1 MNLDLVNLMSAT
13 EDVNDQS
20 GNQQLL
26 DVTQQALD
34 EAKRRGASEADA
46 AVSRSHGFSVTVRLG
61 DVETVEYNRDK
72 NLVVNV
78 YFGHRSGSASTSD
91 FAPHAVADTVRAAC
105 SIAKYTAEDPCAGLA
120 DRDRLA
126 KHIVELDLDHPWE
139 LTVDAAIDLARD
151 CEDHAREVD
160 KRITNS
166 EGASVS
172 THRGTEAY
180 ANTHGFE
187 GLVTGT
193 RHSMGCAVIGEQ
205 DGLMQRD
212 FWYSA
217 ARDPGDLESPP
228 DVGETAARR
237 ALRRLGARQITTRE
251 APVLFEAPIASS
263 LLSHFLAAVRGSSLY
278 RKASFLLDQ
287 LGQPVFPSF
296 VRIHE
301 QPHLPKAVGS
311 AAFDNEGVTTENRDL
326 VTGGVLRGYVLDSYS
341 ARKLGME
348 TTGNAGGV
356 RNLTIEPGALD
367 LMGLLKEMDTGLLV
381 TELIG
386 FGVNVVTGDYSR
398 GAAGFWVEGGEIQYP
413 VEEITIAGNLMAM
426 FQRIAQVGNDVDLR
440 GNIRCGSILLEKLT
454 IAGA

>member
-1 MNLDLVNLMSAT
+1 MGAT
-13 EDVNDQS
+13 EEINDQAS
-20 GNQQLL
+20 SQQLI

-34 EAKRRGASEADA
+34 EAKRHGASDADA
-46 AVSRSHGFSVTVRLG
+46 AVSRSQGFSVTVRLG

-72 NLVVNV
+72 SLVVNV
-78 YFGHRSGSASTSD
+78 YFGHRTGSASTSD
-91 FAPHAVADTVRAAC
+91 FASHAVSDTVRAAC
-105 SIAKYTAEDPCAGLA
+105 SIAKYTAEDECSGLA

-126 KHIVELDLDHPWE
+126 KHILELDLDHPWE
-139 LTVDAAIDLARD
+139 LTLEGAIDLARD
-151 CEDHAREVD
+151 CEGRARGFDE
-160 KRITNS
+160 RITNS

-180 ANTHGFE
+180 ANTHGFA

-193 RHSMGCAVIGEQ
+193 RHSVSCAVIGEQ

-217 ARDPGDLESPP
+217 ARDRVDLESPTH
-228 DVGETAARR
+228 VGETAARR
-237 ALRRLGARQITTRE
+237 TLRRLGARQITTRE

-263 LLSHFLAAVRGSSLY
+263 LLSHFLAAARGSSLY

-287 LGQPVFPSF
+287 LDQPVFPSF

-311 AAFDNEGVTTENRDL
+311 ASFDNEGVATENRDL

-341 ARKLGME
+341 ARKLGMQ

-367 LMGLLKEMDTGLLV
+367 LAGLVNDMDTGLLV

-413 VEEITIAGNLMAM
+413 VEEITIAGNLRAM
-426 FQRIAQVGNDVDLR
+426 FQHIAQVGNDVDVR
-440 GNIRCGSILLEKLT
+440 GNVRCGSILLDKLT

>member
-1 MNLDLVNLMSAT
+1 MTAT
-13 EDVNDQS
+13 EQVNDQTS
-20 GNQQLL
+20 NQQLI

-34 EAKRRGASEADA
+34 EAKRRGASDADA
-46 AVSRSHGFSVTVRLG
+46 AVSRSQGFSVTVRLG

-72 NLVVNV
+72 NLLVNV

-105 SIAKYTAEDPCAGLA
+105 SIAKFTAEDACAGLA

-126 KHIVELDLDHPWE
+126 KNILELDLDHPWE
-139 LTVDAAIDLARD
+139 LTVDGAIDLARE
-151 CEDHAREVD
+151 CEDRARELD

-166 EGASVS
+166 EGASLS
-172 THRGTEAY
+172 THRGAEAY

-193 RHSMGCAVIGEQ
+193 RHSMSCAVIGEQ

-217 ARDPGDLESPP
+217 ARDAVDLESPP
-228 DVGETAARR
+228 HIGETAARR
-237 ALRRLGARQITTRE
+237 TLRRLGARQITTRE

-263 LLSHFLAAVRGSSLY
+263 LLSHFLAAARGSSLY

-287 LGQPVFPSF
+287 LDQPVFPSF

-301 QPHLPKAVGS
+301 QPHLSKAVGS
-311 AAFDNEGVTTENRDL
+311 AAFDNEGVATENRDL
-326 VTGGVLRGYVLDSYS
+326 VTGGVLRSYVLDSYS
-341 ARKLGME
+341 ARKLGMQ

-367 LMGLLKEMDTGLLV
+367 LAGLLQEMDTGLLV

-413 VEEITIAGNLMAM
+413 VEEITIAGNLKAM
-426 FQRIAQVGNDVDLR
+426 FQHVAQVGNDVDVR

>member
-1 MNLDLVNLMSAT
+1 
-13 EDVNDQS
+13 
-20 GNQQLL
+20 
-26 DVTQQALD
+26 
-34 EAKRRGASEADA
+34 
-46 AVSRSHGFSVTVRLG
+46 
-61 DVETVEYNRDK
+61 
-72 NLVVNV
+72 
-78 YFGHRSGSASTSD
+78 
-91 FAPHAVADTVRAAC
+91 
-105 SIAKYTAEDPCAGLA
+105 
-120 DRDRLA
+120 LA

-217 ARDPGDLESPP
+217 ARDSGDLESPP

>member
-1 MNLDLVNLMSAT
+1 MTAT
-13 EDVNDQS
+13 EQVNDQTS
-20 GNQQLL
+20 NQQLI

-34 EAKRRGASEADA
+34 EAKRRGASAADA
-46 AVSRSHGFSVTVRLG
+46 AVSRSQGLTVTVRLG
-61 DVETVEYNRDK
+61 AVETVEYNRDK
-72 NLVVNV
+72 TLVVNV

-91 FAPHAVADTVRAAC
+91 FTPHAVADTVRAAS
-105 SIAKYTAEDPCAGLA
+105 SIAKYTAEDECAGLA

-126 KHIVELDLDHPWE
+126 TNIIELDLDHPWE
-139 LTVDAAIDLARD
+139 LALDGAIEMARE
-151 CEDHAREVD
+151 CEDHARQLDE
-160 KRITNS
+160 RITNS
-166 EGASVS
+166 EGASIS
-172 THRGTEAY
+172 THRGSEAY
-180 ANTHGFE
+180 ANTHGFA

-193 RHSMGCAVIGEQ
+193 RHSMSCAVIGEQ

-212 FWYSA
+212 YWYSA
-217 ARDPGDLESPP
+217 TRDPADLESPP
-228 DVGETAARR
+228 LVGETAARR
-237 ALRRLGARQITTRE
+237 TLRRLGARQISTRE

-263 LLSHFLAAVRGSSLY
+263 LLSHFLSAVRGSSLY

-287 LGQPVFPSF
+287 LDQSVFPSF

-341 ARKLGME
+341 ARKLGMQ

-367 LMGLLKEMDTGLLV
+367 LTGLLREMDTGLLV

-413 VEEITIAGNLMAM
+413 VEEITIAGNLKTM
-426 FQRIAQVGNDVDLR
+426 FQHIARVGNDVDER
-440 GNIRCGSILLEKLT
+440 GNIRCGSILLEKMT

>member
-1 MNLDLVNLMSAT
+1 MSAT
-13 EDVNDQS
+13 EEINDQS
-20 GNQQLL
+20 SNQQLI

-34 EAKRRGASEADA
+34 EAKRRGASGADA
-46 AVSRSHGFSVTVRLG
+46 AVSRSQGFSVTVRLG

-78 YFGHRSGSASTSD
+78 YFGHRTGSASTSD

-105 SIAKYTAEDPCAGLA
+105 SIAKYTAEDACAGLA

-126 KHIVELDLDHPWE
+126 KHILELDLDHPWE
-139 LTVDAAIDLARD
+139 LTLDDAIDLARE
-151 CEDHAREVD
+151 CEDRARVLD

-166 EGASVS
+166 EGASIS
-172 THRGTEAY
+172 THRGAEAY

-187 GLVTGT
+187 GFVTGT
-193 RHSMGCAVIGEQ
+193 RHSMSCAVIGEQ

-212 FWYSA
+212 FWYST
-217 ARDPGDLESPP
+217 ARDAAELESPP

-237 ALRRLGARQITTRE
+237 TLRRLGARQITTRE
-251 APVLFEAPIASS
+251 APVLFEAPIAGS
-263 LLSHFLAAVRGSSLY
+263 LLSHFLAAARGSNLY

-287 LGQPVFPSF
+287 LDQPVFPAF

-311 AAFDNEGVTTENRDL
+311 AAFDNEGVATENRDL
-326 VTGGVLRGYVLDSYS
+326 VTDGVLRGYVLDSYS
-341 ARKLGME
+341 ARKLGMQ
-348 TTGNAGGV
+348 TTGNAGGT

-367 LMGLLKEMDTGLLV
+367 LAGLLKEMDTGLLV

-398 GAAGFWVEGGEIQYP
+398 GVAGFWVEGGEIQYP
-413 VEEITIAGNLMAM
+413 VDEITIAGNLKAM
-426 FQRIAQVGNDVDLR
+426 FQHLAHVGTDVDLR